1 MSLKDSEEVPEKGA
15 MDKKEKE
22 ETEKKEAD
30 DTKKDEKDQDVVF
43 VQDVGFTVKII
54 APNLEPFDIQVVY
67 FDYFLNLSSF
77 VYVSQVLFFKFCQ
90 FHHISFSR
98 ISIILFLNQV
108 LRT

>member
-54 APNLEPFDIQVVY
+54 APNLEPFDIQVTY
-67 FDYFLNLSSF
+67 FDFFLCLFSCYKFSSF
-77 VYVSQVLFFKFCQ
+77 NSPIFSISLFHFL
-90 FHHISFSR
+90 FHGVFISF
-98 ISIILFLNQV
+98 L
-108 LRT
+108 